1 MRYCARL
8 HSISTS
14 KLTSVVREKATAN
27 HSRIATVREL
37 PGDGGRNREQYYAA
51 DWSQTAHDHNIS
63 GVTMA
68 GGAVQAS
75 EPPATSGLYIDLGLA
90 GLLFD
95 TNASINAAGSSLP
108 DSNLHASNNVTL
120 GLGIGYF
127 LTPNISLM
135 AVLGV
140 PPTTTLTGQ
149 GTLSGLTLGK
159 VTYGPSMLVANY
171 HFRQLGAFQPFLG
184 TGITYT
190 VVFGTKDDAIANLR
204 VNNSIGAV
212 IRAGFDVMF
221 SDRWGAF
228 LSVSKVF
235 VSTNTSGNAATLGG
249 VPVSAHVSFN
259 PLVLFSGITY
269 RF

>member
-1 MRYCARL
+1 MSMRGVMQ
-8 HSISTS
+8 STRRT
-14 KLTSVVREKATAN
+14 LLMTTTFVVLA
-27 HSRIATVREL
+27 
-37 PGDGGRNREQYYAA
+37 
-51 DWSQTAHDHNIS
+51 
-63 GVTMA
+63 MA
-68 GGAVQAS
+68 GQAVQAT
-75 EPPATSGLYIDLGLA
+75 EPSATSGLYVDLGLA
-90 GLLFD
+90 GLFFD
-95 TNASINAAGSSLP
+95 TDASIKAADNPLP
-108 DSNLHASNNVTL
+108 GSNLHASNNVTL

-127 LTPNISLM
+127 VTPNVSLL

-149 GTLSGLTLGK
+149 GSLSGITLGK

-171 HFRQLGAFQPFLG
+171 HFRQFGAFQPFLG

-190 VVFGTKDDAIANLR
+190 VVFGTEDNAIVNLR

-212 IRAGFDVMF
+212 IRAGFDVMV
-221 SDRWGAF
+221 SDQWGAF

-235 VSTNTSGNAATLGG
+235 VATNASGNAAIPALDGAH
-249 VPVSAHVSFN
+249 VSAHVNFS

>member
-1 MRYCARL
+1 MSMN
-8 HSISTS
+8 SIMQSTRRT
-14 KLTSVVREKATAN
+14 LLMTTTSVVLAMTG
-27 HSRIATVREL
+27 L
-37 PGDGGRNREQYYAA
+37 
-51 DWSQTAHDHNIS
+51 
-63 GVTMA
+63 
-68 GGAVQAS
+68 AVQAA
-75 EPPATSGLYIDLGLA
+75 EPSATSGFYVDLGLA

-95 TNASINAAGSSLP
+95 TDASIKAAGNPLP
-108 DSNLHASNNVTL
+108 GSNLHASNNVTP

-127 LTPNISLM
+127 VTPNVSLLT
-135 AVLGV
+135 VLGV

-171 HFRQLGAFQPFLG
+171 HFRQFGAFQPFLG

-190 VVFGTKDDAIANLR
+190 VVFGTQDNAIVNLR

-235 VSTNTSGNAATLGG
+235 VATNASGNAAIPPLDGA
-249 VPVSAHVSFN
+249 PVSAHINFN

>member
-1 MRYCARL
+1 M
-8 HSISTS
+8 T
-14 KLTSVVREKATAN
+14 
-27 HSRIATVREL
+27 
-37 PGDGGRNREQYYAA
+37 GQ
-51 DWSQTAHDHNIS
+51 
-63 GVTMA
+63 
-68 GGAVQAS
+68 AVQANELS
-75 EPPATSGLYIDLGLA
+75 APSGFYVDVGLA

-95 TNASINAAGSSLP
+95 TDASIKAAGNQLP
-108 DSNLHASNNVTL
+108 GSNLRASNNVTL

-127 LTPNISLM
+127 VTPDVSLL

-171 HFRQLGAFQPFLG
+171 HFRQFGAFQPFLG
-184 TGITYT
+184 AGITYT
-190 VVFGTKDDAIANLR
+190 VIFGTKDDAIANLR
-204 VNNSIGAV
+204 VSNSIGAV
-212 IRAGFDVMF
+212 IRTGFDVMF

-235 VSTNTSGNAATLGG
+235 VSTNASGNAATLGG
-249 VPVSAHVSFN
+249 APLSAHVSFN
-259 PLVLFSGITY
+259 PLILFSGITY

>member
-1 MRYCARL
+1 MQSPRR
-8 HSISTS
+8 
-14 KLTSVVREKATAN
+14 KLLMATTSVVLA
-27 HSRIATVREL
+27 
-37 PGDGGRNREQYYAA
+37 
-51 DWSQTAHDHNIS
+51 
-63 GVTMA
+63 MA
-68 GGAVQAS
+68 GQAVQAA
-75 EPPATSGLYIDLGLA
+75 EPSTASGFYVDFGLA

-95 TNASINAAGSSLP
+95 TDASIKAAGNPLP
-108 DSNLHASNNVTL
+108 GSNLHASNNVTL

-127 LTPNISLM
+127 VIPNVSLL

-149 GTLSGLTLGK
+149 GSLSGLTLGK
-159 VTYGPSMLVANY
+159 VIYGPSMLVANY
-171 HFRQLGAFQPFLG
+171 HFRQFGAFQPFFG
-184 TGITYT
+184 AGITYT
-190 VVFGTKDDAIANLR
+190 VVFGTEDNAIVNLR

-212 IRAGFDVMF
+212 IRTGFDVMF

-235 VSTNTSGNAATLGG
+235 VSTNASGNAATLGG